1 MGMVLL
7 ISNFFL
13 LVISYIA
20 EVTFAIKKTFFMLDG
35 NGRASNLISFM
46 LTLITG
52 DWNIFK
58 LV

>member
-1 MGMVLL
+1 M
-7 ISNFFL
+7 
-13 LVISYIA
+13 
-20 EVTFAIKKTFFMLDG
+20 FMLDR

-46 LTLITG
+46 LTLTG